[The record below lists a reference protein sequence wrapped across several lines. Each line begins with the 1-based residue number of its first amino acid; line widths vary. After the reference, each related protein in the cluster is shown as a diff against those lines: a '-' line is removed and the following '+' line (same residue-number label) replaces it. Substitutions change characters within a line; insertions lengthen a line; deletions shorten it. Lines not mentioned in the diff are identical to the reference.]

1 MATSQ
6 YFLRRIFFRL
16 CNGIA
21 LAGLKVFQR
30 GKKVGSGTFASGEEF
45 DVGTGIFADGGEQV
59 GGDFDG
65 GVTVQSQSQ
74 GVGGPSV

>member
-1 MATSQ
+1 M
-6 YFLRRIFFRL
+6 

-21 LAGLKVFQR
+21 LAGLKVVQR
-30 GKKVGSGTFASGEEF
+30 REKFGRGTFASGEEF
-45 DVGTGIFADGGEQV
+45 DIGTGIFADGGEQV